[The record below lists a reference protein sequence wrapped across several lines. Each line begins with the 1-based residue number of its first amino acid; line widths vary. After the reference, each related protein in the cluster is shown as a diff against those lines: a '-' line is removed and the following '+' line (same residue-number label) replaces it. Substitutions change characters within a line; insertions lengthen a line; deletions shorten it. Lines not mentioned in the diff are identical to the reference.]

1 MSQNFLAFSIIPEAV
16 AHELCARAARE
27 LAASAPTSTR
37 ELCDHFQPTPAV
49 VEIMTIVRQVRSRL
63 ISLPQ
68 TTRPQYRQTEAWC
81 RHGPPKKTSSSS
93 GRYIESRTKSIGL
106 PRYFTPDKAI
116 SLTLVPS
123 ALAPAD

>member
-49 VEIMTIVRQVRSRL
+49 VEIMTIVRQQQGRNIARL
-63 ISLPQ
+63 KPGVDTDHQKRLP
-68 TTRPQYRQTEAWC
+68 
-81 RHGPPKKTSSSS
+81 
-93 GRYIESRTKSIGL
+93 L
-106 PRYFTPDKAI
+106 PLA
-116 SLTLVPS
+116 